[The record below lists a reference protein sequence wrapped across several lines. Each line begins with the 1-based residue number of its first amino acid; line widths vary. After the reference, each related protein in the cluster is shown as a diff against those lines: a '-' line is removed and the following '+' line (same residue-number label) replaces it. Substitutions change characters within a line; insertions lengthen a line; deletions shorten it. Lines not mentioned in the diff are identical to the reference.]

1 MEQVHGERVHKHR
14 RHAQEGIVR
23 TAVKA
28 CEAGEIK
35 GYPDLE
41 LINIDRFVTDIE
53 EVPWELIV
61 NVDRVLEDLGRVA

>member
-23 TAVKA
+23 T
-28 CEAGEIK
+28 AGEIK